1 MKIFAKDNR
10 IINNTK
16 IVNRK
21 HLQIIRD
28 KEKKITNTP
37 GEKKNN
43 KEWENSNL
51 N

>member
-10 IINNTK
+10 IINKTK

-28 KEKKITNTP
+28 KEKKNY
-37 GEKKNN
+37 
-43 KEWENSNL
+43 
-51 N
+51 